1 MKPLKKIL
9 VVDDVTE
16 YVDSLARALSLQ
28 YDVVKAY
35 SLEEAKEKAGPDIML
50 VLVDVRLSEEDFEN
64 RDGIK
69 FLAWVK
75 QNFPDIRVLMMSGY
89 KDFEAAVEAVNLGA
103 SYFIKKP
110 INLKE
115 LRELIEKY
123 IKS

>member
-1 MKPLKKIL
+1 MKEIKRIL

-16 YVDSLARALSLQ
+16 YVDSLARALSTQ
-28 YDVVKAY
+28 YDVIKAY
-35 SLEEAKEKAGPDIML
+35 SLEEAKEKMGPEIQL
-50 VLVDVRLSEEDFEN
+50 ALVDVRLSEEDFEN

-69 FLAWVK
+69 FLAWSK
-75 QNFPDIRVLMMSGY
+75 QKFPDIPVLMMSGY

>member
-1 MKPLKKIL
+1 MKPLKKII
-9 VVDDVTE
+9 VVDDVAE

-35 SLEEAKEKAGPDIML
+35 SLQEAKKKMDSSIQLA
-50 VLVDVRLSEEDFEN
+50 LVDVRLSEEDFTN
-64 RDGIK
+64 RDGLI
-69 FLAWVK
+69 FLSWVK
-75 QNFPDIRVLMMSGY
+75 ENFPDTLVLMMSAY
-89 KDFEAAVEAVNLGA
+89 RDFEAAVEAMNLGA

-123 IKS
+123 IKG

>member
-1 MKPLKKIL
+1 MKPLKKII
-9 VVDDVTE
+9 VVDDVAE

-35 SLEEAKEKAGPDIML
+35 SLQEAKKKMDSSIQLA
-50 VLVDVRLSEEDFEN
+50 LVDVRLSEEDFTN
-64 RDGIK
+64 RDGLI
-69 FLAWVK
+69 FLSWVK
-75 QNFPDIRVLMMSGY
+75 ENFPDTPVLIMSAY
-89 KDFEAAVEAVNLGA
+89 RDFEAAVEAMNLGA

-123 IKS
+123 IKG

>member
-1 MKPLKKIL
+1 MKPLKKII
-9 VVDDVTE
+9 VVDDVAE

-35 SLEEAKEKAGPDIML
+35 SLQEAKKKMDSSIQLA
-50 VLVDVRLSEEDFEN
+50 LVDVRLSEEDFTN
-64 RDGIK
+64 RDGLI
-69 FLAWVK
+69 FLSWVK
-75 QNFPDIRVLMMSGY
+75 ENFPDTPVLMMSAY
-89 KDFEAAVEAVNLGA
+89 RDFEAAVEAMNLGA

-123 IKS
+123 IKG